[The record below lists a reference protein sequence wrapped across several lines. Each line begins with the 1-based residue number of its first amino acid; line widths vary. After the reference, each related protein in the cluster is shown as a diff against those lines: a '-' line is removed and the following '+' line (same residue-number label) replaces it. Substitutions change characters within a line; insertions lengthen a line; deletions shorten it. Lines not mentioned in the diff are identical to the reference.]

1 MRVTWST
8 AEIEPG
14 SELEEGAGE
23 SLIVQL
29 NLIRA
34 LPGFDQTVI
43 FWRVSSTVSAETWY
57 GNYSEEMKTR
67 EAQSLVMVKREK
79 EEVKRRNGKF
89 NFCWSVWWLYINIK
103 LEGKD
108 ETETQRLKREESF
121 WTFERD
127 PCVLIC
133 PNPFSFSGGFFFFF
147 FLVQGN
153 FFFPSN
159 ISFSINY
166 YKNKNEAIDEWIII
180 WE

>member
-1 MRVTWST
+1 
-8 AEIEPG
+8 
-14 SELEEGAGE
+14 
-23 SLIVQL
+23 
-29 NLIRA
+29 
-34 LPGFDQTVI
+34 
-43 FWRVSSTVSAETWY
+43 
-57 GNYSEEMKTR
+57 MKTR

-127 PCVLIC
+127 ACVLIC

-180 WE
+180 